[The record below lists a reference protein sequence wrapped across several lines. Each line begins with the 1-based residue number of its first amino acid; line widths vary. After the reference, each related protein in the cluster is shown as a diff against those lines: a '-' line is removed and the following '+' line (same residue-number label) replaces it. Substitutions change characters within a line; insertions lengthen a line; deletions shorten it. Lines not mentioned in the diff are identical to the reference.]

1 MKYYK
6 EQIVSPKLANGVYF
20 TASHVLVF
28 AGQGSIYIQPE
39 SDISTALYH
48 DIDIPPQGP
57 DL

>member
-1 MKYYK
+1 M
-6 EQIVSPKLANGVYF
+6 L
-20 TASHVLVF
+20 

-57 DL
+57 V